1 MPTIFGVPLAGC
13 CVDGTASAHEKPN
26 TAKTTSAV
34 SACLQAVTGSLSR
47 ITKAAAAEPVTAS
60 AIPVAFVGSSPSSM
74 GHSVITSRGPAFVGG
89 HVGSMDTFSLPGGG
103 GQAFLM
109 NNGNGSSTVFAPG
122 LTPQTVITP
131 R

>member
-1 MPTIFGVPLAGC
+1 MIKTRALDWRRMPSTVAVTAMVLLAG
-13 CVDGTASAHEKPN
+13 AS
-26 TAKTTSAV
+26 V
-34 SACLQAVTGSLSR
+34 QAL
-47 ITKAAAAEPVTAS
+47 AAEPVTAT
-60 AIPVAFVGSSPSSM
+60 ATPVAFFGSSPSSM